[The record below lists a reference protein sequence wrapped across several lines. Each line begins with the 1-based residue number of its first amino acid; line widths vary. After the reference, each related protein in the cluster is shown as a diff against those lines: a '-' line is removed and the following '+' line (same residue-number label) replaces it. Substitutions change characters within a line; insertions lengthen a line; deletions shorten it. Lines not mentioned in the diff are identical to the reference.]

1 MRSSGGASILLQ
13 NYVNHSHIAIHANLQ
28 AVAFRLTLH
37 TNITLCSIYIP
48 HSFAVTYQDLDKL
61 VGQLPLP
68 YILMGTFNSH
78 SPLWGGRHLDTKG
91 ERIEKLISVK
101 DLQYVLDLGHG
112 TFCATDLTVCDPKL
126 LMYFSW
132 HVLDDLCGSDHF
144 PLIITLTEVDTQQ
157 SPQKCQLKKAN
168 RYAFQTLCHGR
179 FNEKPRDQEDL
190 IKWFTSTLTTIADET
205 KSAFVLKRQN
215 PSGLMSNVKSLLRH
229 GKSSKKV
236 Q

>member
-1 MRSSGGASILLQ
+1 MNRHGLKSNFTELQHLAAALNPLAFCPQETKVQRISESVHFLKCLWSKYSIRSSGGASILLQ

-101 DLQYVLDLGHG
+101 DL
-112 TFCATDLTVCDPKL
+112 C
-126 LMYFSW
+126 S
-132 HVLDDLCGSDHF
+132 
-144 PLIITLTEVDTQQ
+144 
-157 SPQKCQLKKAN
+157 
-168 RYAFQTLCHGR
+168 
-179 FNEKPRDQEDL
+179 
-190 IKWFTSTLTTIADET
+190 
-205 KSAFVLKRQN
+205 
-215 PSGLMSNVKSLLRH
+215 
-229 GKSSKKV
+229 
-236 Q
+236 